1 MDRFEDLNA
10 ARMSAAGEGLTEP
23 HYNLRTFPCADADK
37 SGQYSRHIK
46 TSEKSLLLHTGVG
59 CDTIFSRR

>member
-1 MDRFEDLNA
+1 MDRFEFSNA

-37 SGQYSRHIK
+37 SGQYFYER
-46 TSEKSLLLHTGVG
+46 TPFGVLFLFGETGWT
-59 CDTIFSRR
+59 DLKI

>member
-37 SGQYSRHIK
+37 SGQYFYDTHLLVCFFFL
-46 TSEKSLLLHTGVG
+46 EKQDGQ
-59 CDTIFSRR
+59 I